1 MAKRRKVTD
10 SGLAVVYCRVST
22 AGQADDGVS
31 LAAQEAAC
39 RRWCETQGLH
49 VQGVYLDTLSGAADI
64 ADSPGLLAALDALK
78 SNPGSTLVA
87 VKRDRLARDVVR
99 AATVERLALAAGG
112 RVATVEGVAGDGPE
126 AALMRMI
133 VDAFASYERA
143 LIASRTRAALAHK
156 RAKGERVGTVP
167 RGFRADDQG
176 RLVPDEREQHILA
189 LVRDL
194 RATGMTLRE
203 IAGELE
209 RLGYATR
216 RGRPYTFVGVGEML
230 RAA

>member
-1 MAKRRKVTD
+1 MAKQRKVTD

-22 AGQADDGVS
+22 VGQSEDGVS

-39 RRWCETQGLH
+39 RRWCEAQGLQ
-49 VQGVYLDTLSGAADI
+49 VQGVYLDTLSGASDI
-64 ADSPGLLAALDALK
+64 AESPGLLAALDALK
-78 SNPGSTLVA
+78 SNPGSVLLA
-87 VKRDRLARDVVR
+87 HKRDRLARDVVR

-167 RGFRADDQG
+167 RGFRADEQG
-176 RLVPDEREQHILA
+176 RLVPDEREQRILA